1 MIIVSTRDFRAN
13 QTKYLNLAKAGEH
26 VILKSRVG
34 CFRIFPED
42 GGGNIGAPRDL
53 MKELKNV
60 LIEVRESIVGKRE
73 LKSADSLLD
82 EL

>member
-1 MIIVSTRDFRAN
+1 MVIVSTRDFRAY

-26 VILKSRVG
+26 VILKSRAG

-42 GGGNIGAPRDL
+42 GGDNIDAPRDL
-53 MKELKNV
+53 MKELKNA

>member
-1 MIIVSTRDFRAN
+1 MVIVNTRDFRAN

-26 VILKSRVG
+26 VILKSRTG

-42 GGGNIGAPRDL
+42 GGDNIDVPRDL
-53 MKELKNV
+53 MKELKNA
-60 LIEVRESIVGKRE
+60 LKEVRESIVGKRE